1 MLEFPSTQQKTLASS
16 KVDTSSRLNLLKNR
30 QMEGFFN
37 NTPRDLVLR
46 DLNNESRRFSLISS
60 AWVDWKNFTLHQA
73 APSHNPRLISNGDCI
88 KCRGYI
94 MGTWI
99 EKNLSGQWTG
109 IPIFMSM
116 LFLRNVDQKNP
127 ITSL

>member
-1 MLEFPSTQQKTLASS
+1 MLEFPSIQQKTLASS

-46 DLNNESRRFSLISS
+46 DLNNESRRFSLVSS

-73 APSHNPRLISNGDCI
+73 APSHNLRLISNGDCI

-99 EKNLSGQWTG
+99 ENNLSGQWTG

-116 LFLRNVDQKNP
+116 LFLRNVDQKKP